1 MPSLDLNDL
10 PLRARWL
17 ILVVVGIGVTTVAV
31 AIPDVAMWNRADLL
45 ACVALAAGIVG
56 TEQFP
61 IRLRYRTESINF
73 SLTEA
78 LWVIGLLQARPS
90 VLTVSVAAGLLTSQ
104 LVRRR
109 RAFKIG
115 FNVGQFLVALFV
127 AQLVRGTMG
136 EATAL
141 VPRGWMV
148 AGLAMAAYAAV
159 NATLVAAIIS
169 LVEKRPFLSVFVP
182 PLKVNAL
189 HFAGNTA
196 LGLEGA
202 VMWMASPFLLPTF
215 VVPLA
220 LALFAYR
227 VLVRNVKEGEHVR
240 DLIVEYASDGIF
252 VSDPNDRILS
262 WNPAMER
269 ITGYSAEEVSLPHQ
283 PQPYG
288 DLFAVRVDGSGL
300 LRLTHNG
307 FEEGTPAW
315 GPAANLKPSAEGRK
329 TLAVRRLPSRGGF
342 VFEARPW
349 PISS

>member
-115 FNVGQFLVALFV
+115 FNVGQFLV
-127 AQLVRGTMG
+127 G
-136 EATAL
+136 EAQPRRGSQGLGDRAAGVRSARAAHRARHEL
-141 VPRGWMV
+141 VQRKLPRHRI
-148 AGLAMAAYAAV
+148 A
-159 NATLVAAIIS
+159 
-169 LVEKRPFLSVFVP
+169 RRFV
-182 PLKVNAL
+182 
-189 HFAGNTA
+189 
-196 LGLEGA
+196 
-202 VMWMASPFLLPTF
+202 
-215 VVPLA
+215 
-220 LALFAYR
+220 
-227 VLVRNVKEGEHVR
+227 
-240 DLIVEYASDGIF
+240 
-252 VSDPNDRILS
+252 
-262 WNPAMER
+262 
-269 ITGYSAEEVSLPHQ
+269 
-283 PQPYG
+283 
-288 DLFAVRVDGSGL
+288 
-300 LRLTHNG
+300 
-307 FEEGTPAW
+307 
-315 GPAANLKPSAEGRK
+315 
-329 TLAVRRLPSRGGF
+329 
-342 VFEARPW
+342 
-349 PISS
+349 